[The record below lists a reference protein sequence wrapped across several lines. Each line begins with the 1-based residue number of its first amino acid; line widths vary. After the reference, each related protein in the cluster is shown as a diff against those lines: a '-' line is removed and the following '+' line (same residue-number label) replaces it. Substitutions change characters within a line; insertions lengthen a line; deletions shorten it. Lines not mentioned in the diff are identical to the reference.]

1 MGSLG
6 HPERRGD
13 TALSPWQRPDWAS
26 EDGWLGTRELPG
38 YRAGAV
44 IVRLADL
51 PGVDA
56 GHLYLDVLRLGD
68 DGHIDETVSGTC
80 PAMPHVQPL
89 DARSRFVRVV
99 AELLRHAADA
109 RRGLAGLG
117 PAIALLRERGIE
129 GPQLAIA
136 AQHLDAACSE
146 DALAASLAH
155 MLVLSLGEEEASAT
169 LEALLLRLLPHAVA
183 GSELNDQVGLLVRR
197 VGRAQARRRL
207 REATDF
213 ELLPTPEL
221 LGL

>member
-6 HPERRGD
+6 HFGRHGGTPATPWRRPGQD
-13 TALSPWQRPDWAS
+13 A

-38 YRAGAV
+38 YRAGPL

-51 PGVDA
+51 PMVDA
-56 GHLYLDVLRLGD
+56 DHLYLDVLRLGEE
-68 DGHIDETVSGTC
+68 GRIEETLSGTC
-80 PAMPHVQPL
+80 SAMPRAQPL
-89 DARSRFVRVV
+89 DVRSRFVRVV
-99 AELLRHAADA
+99 AELLRHAADPQ
-109 RRGLAGLG
+109 RGLAGLG
-117 PAIALLRERGIE
+117 GAIAFLREFGVE
-129 GPQLAIA
+129 GPQLAVA
-136 AQHLDAACSE
+136 VQHLDAACSE

-155 MLVLSLGEEEASAT
+155 VLVLSLGEEEASAA
-169 LEALLLRLLPHAVA
+169 LDALLTRLLPRAVA
-183 GSELNDQVGLLVRR
+183 GGELTDQTGLLVRR

>member
-6 HPERRGD
+6 HPERCGD
-13 TALSPWQRPDWAS
+13 APLSPWRRPDWAS

-38 YRAGAV
+38 YRAGSV
-44 IVRLADL
+44 IVRFADL

-56 GHLYLDVLRLGD
+56 AHLYLDVLRLGEQ
-68 DGHIDETVSGTC
+68 GRIDETVSGIC
-80 PAMPHVQPL
+80 PAMPHAQPL

-109 RRGLAGLG
+109 RRGLVGLG
-117 PAIALLRERGIE
+117 PAIALLREQGIE
-129 GPQLAIA
+129 GPQLAVA
-136 AQHLDAACSE
+136 AQHLDSACSE

-155 MLVLSLGEEEASAT
+155 MLVLSLGEEEACAT
-169 LEALLLRLLPHAVA
+169 LEALLARLLPHAVA
-183 GSELNDQVGLLVRR
+183 GSELIDQVGLLVRR

-207 REATDF
+207 REASDF

>member
-6 HPERRGD
+6 HSGRHGD
-13 TALSPWQRPDWAS
+13 AAATPWRRPDWAG
-26 EDGWLGTRELPG
+26 EDGWQGTRELPG

-44 IVRLADL
+44 IVRFADL

-56 GHLYLDVLRLGD
+56 EHLYLDVLRLGE
-68 DGHIDETVSGTC
+68 DGRIEETLSGTC
-80 PAMPHVQPL
+80 PAMPRTQPL

-99 AELLRHAADA
+99 AELLRHAVDG

-117 PAIALLRERGIE
+117 SAIALLRELGIE
-129 GPQLAIA
+129 GPQLALA
-136 AQHLDAACSE
+136 TQQLDAACSE

-155 MLVLSLGEEEASAT
+155 MLVLSLGEEEASDT
-169 LEALLLRLLPHAVA
+169 LQALLARLLPHAVP
-183 GSELNDQVGLLVRR
+183 GEELIDRVGLLVRR
-197 VGRAQARRRL
+197 IGRAQARRRL

-213 ELLPTPEL
+213 ALLPTPDL

>member
-1 MGSLG
+1 MSSLG
-6 HPERRGD
+6 HPGRQGD
-13 TALSPWQRPDWAS
+13 ASAPPWRRPDWAS
-26 EDGWLGTRELPG
+26 DDGWLGTRELPG

-51 PGVDA
+51 PGVDRD
-56 GHLYLDVLRLGD
+56 HLYLDVLRLGD
-68 DGHIDETVSGTC
+68 DGQIDETVSGTC
-80 PAMPHVQPL
+80 PALPRGQPL

-117 PAIALLRERGIE
+117 AAIALLRERGVE
-129 GPQLAIA
+129 GPQLMTA
-136 AQHLDAACSE
+136 AQQLDVACSE

-155 MLVLSLGEEEASAT
+155 MLVLSLGEDEAFTT
-169 LEALLLRLLPHAVA
+169 LDTLLTRLLPHAQA
-183 GSELNDQVGLLVRR
+183 GNTLIEQVGLLVRR

-213 ELLPTPEL
+213 ELLPTPDL

>member
-1 MGSLG
+1 MSSLG
-6 HPERRGD
+6 HSGRQGD
-13 TALSPWQRPDWAS
+13 AAAPPWRRPDWAGD
-26 EDGWLGTRELPG
+26 DGWQGTRELPG

-44 IVRLADL
+44 IVRFADL

-56 GHLYLDVLRLGD
+56 DHLYLDVLRLGD
-68 DGHIDETVSGTC
+68 DGRIEEALSGTC
-80 PAMPHVQPL
+80 PAMPRTQPL

-109 RRGLAGLG
+109 QRGLTGLG
-117 PAIALLRERGIE
+117 SAIAQVRELGIE
-129 GPQLAIA
+129 GPQLAVV

-155 MLVLSLGEEEASAT
+155 MLVLSLGEEEASDT
-169 LEALLLRLLPHAVA
+169 LETLLARMLPHAVA
-183 GSELNDQVGLLVRR
+183 GSELIDQVGLLVRR

-213 ELLPTPEL
+213 ALLPTPDL